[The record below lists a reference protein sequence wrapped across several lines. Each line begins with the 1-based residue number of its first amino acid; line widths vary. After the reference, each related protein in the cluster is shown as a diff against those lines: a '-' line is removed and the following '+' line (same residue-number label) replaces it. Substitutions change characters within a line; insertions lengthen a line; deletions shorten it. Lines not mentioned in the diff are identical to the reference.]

1 MLTSS
6 RYRKFICCFGLL
18 ERDRFK
24 ENSLSTFQNTYLI
37 FQSASHPPA
46 KFAPNLVEA
55 APWSLLPEEERVRK
69 NRKRKRKATG
79 IRKLLSCAL
88 KKSIATER
96 LWKRWLC
103 FPWPAETMLCIWEV
117 IMILLLY
124 LTWGRIWI
132 SFSLIVGICVLSIS
146 VWNKAI
152 AEAAL
157 PQGGHSPDFPRL
169 VENGF
174 SLWKRKDKP
183 FQAVLSSII

>member
-6 RYRKFICCFGLL
+6 RYRKFICCLGLL

-46 KFAPNLVEA
+46 KFTPNLVEA

-79 IRKLLSCAL
+79 IRSCWHVHWKVHWDLTSVKEVVMFSMTCWNNAL
-88 KKSIATER
+88 CLRSNYDT
-96 LWKRWLC
+96 
-103 FPWPAETMLCIWEV
+103 V
-117 IMILLLY
+117 IVPDL
-124 LTWGRIWI
+124 RRKWI
-132 SFSLIVGICVLSIS
+132 SFSLIVGICVLSVS